1 MDTGISVLDWP
12 SRSPDLNPIENIL
25 ALLVRD
31 VYSGFRQLSTKMTSA
46 RPFTA
51 AWERIQVDTLKR
63 VIASMP
69 NRCMDVIQRRDGP
82 YKLLI
87 AEVNAR

>member
-1 MDTGISVLDWP
+1 MAFKE
-12 SRSPDLNPIENIL
+12 PDLNPTENIW

-31 VYSGFRQLSTKMTSA
+31 VYAGFRQFEYEDDLCEA
-46 RPFTA
+46 IAA

-69 NRCMDVIQRRDGP
+69 NRCMDVIQRRGGP
-82 YKLLI
+82 TSY
-87 AEVNAR
+87 